1 MIKRKREYNMCLIIV
16 GDKTN
21 IVKEQTI
28 LKNALTTNSDGFGLM
43 YFKNDEVI
51 SKKTLSKDFK
61 DITNLIQ
68 SVFEDID
75 EDSKL
80 GLHFRFATQG
90 AKDKINCHPITILNK
105 EEHGR
110 SIKLMHNSPML
121 PTAILDKDRS
131 DTHQFVKYYLKP
143 VLKSNSDLIYN
154 QKWLEQLSSD
164 VDNSRLVFAD
174 GKSKTFIYVNKKLWS
189 KKNKIWFS
197 NENSFSS
204 YSWYGHNSYNYNSW
218 DYADKEEDLE
228 INHKPYSLLPTG
240 VNDNVIDDY
249 LQLPLDEELLGRL
262 DDTQLKEY
270 VSSNQTEDCNFLEQL
285 RNEYYQ
291 YDY

>member
-1 MIKRKREYNMCLIIV
+1 MCLIIV
-16 GDKTN
+16 GNKNN

-28 LKNALTTNSDGFGLM
+28 LKNALDSNNDGFGLM
-43 YFKNDEVI
+43 YFKNDDVV

-68 SVFEDID
+68 SVFNDID

-90 AKDKINCHPITILNK
+90 AKDKINCHPLTVLSK

-121 PTAILDKDRS
+121 PTAIIDKDRS
-131 DTHQFVKYYLKP
+131 DTHQFVKYYLRP
-143 VLKSNSDLIYN
+143 VLKSNPDLIYN
-154 QKWLEQLSSD
+154 QKWLEQLNSD
-164 VDNSRLVFAD
+164 VDSSRLVFAD

-197 NENSFSS
+197 NDNSFQSKWS
-204 YSWYGHNSYNYNSW
+204 WNRNYTHGYSGYGYNSW
-218 DYADKEEDLE
+218 DYEDEKED
-228 INHKPYSLLPTG
+228 IAYRNNTPLL
-240 VNDNVIDDY
+240 DNNKLDDY
-249 LQLPLDEELLGRL
+249 LDLPLDEELLSSL
-262 DDTQLKEY
+262 DENQIKDY
-270 VSSNQTEDCNFLEQL
+270 VSTNQNEVVQFLEQL
-285 RNEYYQ
+285 K
-291 YDY
+291 YDYLG